1 MVHIPIYKLGFLY
14 LLFKRN
20 NPGKHQK
27 MNTLSDRILKLE
39 ESQTIAMARQS
50 RELIDQGIDVI
61 SLSLG
66 EPDFNTPD
74 FIKEAAK
81 KAIDNNFSHYTPV
94 PGLGELRNAIS
105 KKFKRDNKLNYAA
118 DEIVASTGAK
128 QTLAQL
134 MLAIVNPGDEV
145 IVPAPYWVSY
155 FQMVKMAEGTPVVIE
170 ATVEADFKVTA
181 DQVEKAITPK
191 TKAFLFSTPCNPTGS
206 VYNRKELAELV
217 KVFEKHPELIIISDE
232 IYEHINFQEEHVS
245 IGQFDSIKNQV
256 VTVNGVSKG
265 FAMTGW
271 RVGYLG
277 APKWLAAAC
286 TKMQGQI
293 TSATCAIAQK
303 ATEAAVLADPK
314 CTEKMRDAFL
324 RRRDLM
330 IGKLSEI
337 KGLKLS
343 IPQGAFYIFPDVSY
357 YFGKSFNGTII
368 ANANDFCMYLLNQA
382 NVATVTGEAFG
393 APNCMRIS
401 YAAEDQTLIK
411 AVDRIKK
418 ALDKLA

>member
-1 MVHIPIYKLGFLY
+1 MVLIPIYKLGFLY

-27 MNTLSDRILKLE
+27 MNTLSDRILNLE

-81 KAIDNNFSHYTPV
+81 KAIDDNFSHYTPV

-155 FQMVKMAEGTPVVIE
+155 FQMVKMAEGIPVVIE

-181 DQVEKAITPK
+181 DQVERAITPK
-191 TKAFLFSTPCNPTGS
+191 TKEFLFSSQDCLPVMEVSTSLFPFKKTLYSRMPSQGDSFLT
-206 VYNRKELAELV
+206 V
-217 KVFEKHPELIIISDE
+217 LILFSINN
-232 IYEHINFQEEHVS
+232 NFQSCHP
-245 IGQFDSIKNQV
+245 I
-256 VTVNGVSKG
+256 
-265 FAMTGW
+265 
-271 RVGYLG
+271 
-277 APKWLAAAC
+277 
-286 TKMQGQI
+286 
-293 TSATCAIAQK
+293 
-303 ATEAAVLADPK
+303 
-314 CTEKMRDAFL
+314 
-324 RRRDLM
+324 
-330 IGKLSEI
+330 
-337 KGLKLS
+337 
-343 IPQGAFYIFPDVSY
+343 
-357 YFGKSFNGTII
+357 
-368 ANANDFCMYLLNQA
+368 
-382 NVATVTGEAFG
+382 
-393 APNCMRIS
+393 
-401 YAAEDQTLIK
+401 
-411 AVDRIKK
+411 
-418 ALDKLA
+418 

>member
-1 MVHIPIYKLGFLY
+1 
-14 LLFKRN
+14 
-20 NPGKHQK
+20 
-27 MNTLSDRILKLE
+27 MNILSDRILSLE

-50 RELIDQGIDVI
+50 RELIDCGVDII

-66 EPDFNTPD
+66 EPDFDTPD

-81 KAIDNNFSHYTPV
+81 KAIDDNFSHYTPV
-94 PGLGELRNAIS
+94 PGLVELRRAIS
-105 KKFKRDNKLNYAA
+105 TKFKRDNKLAYAP

-155 FQMVKMAEGTPVVIE
+155 FQMVKMAEGTPVVIN

-181 DQVEKAITPK
+181 QQVENAITSK

-206 VYNRKELAELV
+206 VYSRPELAELV
-217 KVFEKHPELIIISDE
+217 KVFEKNPELIIISDE
-232 IYEHINFQEEHVS
+232 IYEHINFLGEHVS
-245 IGQFDSIKNQV
+245 IGQFESIKDRV

-286 TKMQGQI
+286 TKMQGQT
-293 TSATCAIAQK
+293 TSATCSIAQK
-303 ATEAAVLADPK
+303 ATEAAVLADPI
-314 CTEKMRDAFL
+314 CTKDMREAFL

-330 IGKLSEI
+330 ISKLQEI
-337 KGLKLS
+337 EGLKLS
-343 IPQGAFYIFPDVSY
+343 IPQGAFYIFPDVSH
-357 YFGKSFNGTII
+357 YFGKSFNGTKVKD
-368 ANANDFCMYLLNQA
+368 ANDFCMYLLNEA

-393 APNCMRIS
+393 SPNCMRIS
-401 YAAEDQTLIK
+401 YAAADEILVE
-411 AVDRIKK
+411 AVRRIKT
-418 ALDKLA
+418 ALEKLA

>member
-1 MVHIPIYKLGFLY
+1 
-14 LLFKRN
+14 
-20 NPGKHQK
+20 
-27 MNTLSDRILKLE
+27 MNILSDRILSLE

-50 RELIDQGIDVI
+50 RELIDSGVDII

-66 EPDFNTPD
+66 EPDFDTPD

-81 KAIDNNFSHYTPV
+81 KAIDDNFSHYTPV
-94 PGLGELRNAIS
+94 PGLVELRRAIAT
-105 KKFKRDNKLNYAA
+105 KFKRDNKLAYAP

-155 FQMVKMAEGTPVVIE
+155 FQMVKMAEGIPVVIE

-181 DQVEKAITPK
+181 QQVEDAITSK

-206 VYNRKELAELV
+206 VYSRAELAELV
-217 KVFEKHPELIIISDE
+217 TVFEKHPELIIISDE
-232 IYEHINFQEEHVS
+232 IYEHINFLGEHVS
-245 IGQFDSIKNQV
+245 IGQFESIKDRV

-286 TKMQGQI
+286 TKMQGQT
-293 TSATCAIAQK
+293 TSATCSIAQK
-303 ATEAAVLADPK
+303 ATEAAVLADPI
-314 CTEKMRDAFL
+314 CTKDMREAFL

-330 IGKLSEI
+330 ISKLQEI
-337 KGLKLS
+337 EGLKLS
-343 IPQGAFYIFPDVSY
+343 IPQGAFYIFPDVSH
-357 YFGKSFNGTII
+357 YFGKSFNGTKVKD
-368 ANANDFCMYLLNQA
+368 ANDFCMYLLNEA

-393 APNCMRIS
+393 SPNCMRIS
-401 YAAEDQTLIK
+401 YAAADEILVE
-411 AVDRIKK
+411 AVRRIKT
-418 ALDKLA
+418 ALEKLA

>member
-1 MVHIPIYKLGFLY
+1 
-14 LLFKRN
+14 
-20 NPGKHQK
+20 
-27 MNTLSDRILKLE
+27 MNILSDRILSLE

-50 RELIDQGIDVI
+50 RELIDCGVDII

-66 EPDFNTPD
+66 EPDFDTPD

-81 KAIDNNFSHYTPV
+81 KAIDDNFSHYTPV
-94 PGLGELRNAIS
+94 PGLVELRRAIS
-105 KKFKRDNKLNYAA
+105 TKFKRDNKLAYAP

-155 FQMVKMAEGTPVVIE
+155 FQMVKMAEGTPVVID

-181 DQVEKAITPK
+181 QQVENAITSK

-206 VYNRKELAELV
+206 VYSRPELAELV
-217 KVFEKHPELIIISDE
+217 KVFEKNPELIIISDE
-232 IYEHINFQEEHVS
+232 IYEHINFLGEHVS
-245 IGQFDSIKNQV
+245 IGQFESIKDRV

-286 TKMQGQI
+286 TKMQGQT
-293 TSATCAIAQK
+293 TSATCSIAQK
-303 ATEAAVLADPK
+303 ATEAAVLADPI
-314 CTEKMRDAFL
+314 CTKDMREAFL

-330 IGKLSEI
+330 ISKLQEI
-337 KGLKLS
+337 EGLKLS
-343 IPQGAFYIFPDVSY
+343 IPQGAFYIFPDVSH
-357 YFGKSFNGTII
+357 YFGKSFNGTKVKD
-368 ANANDFCMYLLNQA
+368 ANDFCMYLLNEA

-393 APNCMRIS
+393 SPNCMRIS
-401 YAAEDQTLIK
+401 YAAADKILVE
-411 AVDRIKK
+411 AVRRIKT
-418 ALDKLA
+418 ALEKLA

>member
-1 MVHIPIYKLGFLY
+1 
-14 LLFKRN
+14 
-20 NPGKHQK
+20 
-27 MNTLSDRILKLE
+27 MNILSDRILSLE

-50 RELIDQGIDVI
+50 RELIDSGVDII

-66 EPDFNTPD
+66 EPDFDTPD

-81 KAIDNNFSHYTPV
+81 KAIDDNFSHYTPV
-94 PGLGELRNAIS
+94 PGLGELRSAIS
-105 KKFKRDNKLNYAA
+105 TKFKRDNKLAYAP

-134 MLAIVNPGDEV
+134 MLSIVNPGDEV

-155 FQMVKMAEGTPVVIE
+155 FQMVKMAEGTPIVIE
-170 ATVEADFKVTA
+170 ATVEADFKVSA
-181 DQVEKAITPK
+181 QQVEEAITSK

-206 VYNRKELAELV
+206 VYNRAELAELV
-217 KVFEKHPELIIISDE
+217 TVFEKHPNLIIISDE
-232 IYEHINFQEEHVS
+232 IYEHINFQGEHVS
-245 IGQFDSIKNQV
+245 IGQFESIKDRV

-286 TKMQGQI
+286 TKMQGQT
-293 TSATCAIAQK
+293 TSATCSIAQK
-303 ATEAAVLADPK
+303 AAEAAVLADPI
-314 CTEKMRDAFL
+314 CTKDMREAFL

-330 IGKLSEI
+330 ISKLQEI

-343 IPQGAFYIFPDVSY
+343 IPQGAFYIFPDVSH
-357 YFGKSFNGTII
+357 YFGKSFNGTTVV
-368 ANANDFCMYLLNQA
+368 NANDFCMYLLNEA

-393 APNCMRIS
+393 SPNCMRIS
-401 YAAEDQTLIK
+401 YAAADETLVE
-411 AVDRIKK
+411 AVRRIKT
-418 ALDKLA
+418 ALEKLA

>member
-1 MVHIPIYKLGFLY
+1 
-14 LLFKRN
+14 
-20 NPGKHQK
+20 
-27 MNTLSDRILKLE
+27 MNILSDRILSLE
-39 ESQTIAMARQS
+39 ESQTIAMARKS
-50 RELIDQGIDVI
+50 RELIDNGVDII

-66 EPDFNTPD
+66 EPDFDTPD

-81 KAIDNNFSHYTPV
+81 KAIDDNFSHYTPV

-105 KKFKRDNKLNYAA
+105 TKFKRDNNLDYAA

-155 FQMVKMAEGTPVVIE
+155 YQMVKMAEGTPVVIE
-170 ATVEADFKVTA
+170 ASVDADFKVTA
-181 DQVEKAITPK
+181 QQVEEAISSK

-206 VYNRKELAELV
+206 VYSREELAELV
-217 KVFEKHPELIIISDE
+217 KVFEKYPEIIIISDE
-232 IYEHINFQEEHVS
+232 IYEHINFLGEHVS
-245 IGQFDSIKNQV
+245 IGQFESIKDRV

-286 TKMQGQI
+286 TKMQGQT
-293 TSATCAIAQK
+293 TSATCSIAQK
-303 ATEAAVLADPK
+303 ATEAAVLADPI
-314 CTEKMRDAFL
+314 CTKDMRAAFL

-330 IGKLSEI
+330 ISKLQEI
-337 KGLKLS
+337 DGLKLS
-343 IPQGAFYIFPDVSY
+343 IPQGAFYIFPDVSS
-357 YFGKSFNGTII
+357 YFGKSYNGTTV
-368 ANANDFCMYLLNQA
+368 ADANDFCMYLLNEA

-393 APNCMRIS
+393 SPNCMRIS
-401 YAAEDQTLIK
+401 YAAADEILVE
-411 AVDRIKK
+411 AVSRIKT
-418 ALDKLA
+418 ALEQLA

>member
-1 MVHIPIYKLGFLY
+1 
-14 LLFKRN
+14 
-20 NPGKHQK
+20 
-27 MNTLSDRILKLE
+27 MNILSDRILSLE

-50 RELIDQGIDVI
+50 RELIDSGVDII

-66 EPDFNTPD
+66 EPDFDTPD

-81 KAIDNNFSHYTPV
+81 KAIDDNFSHYTPV
-94 PGLGELRNAIS
+94 PGLVELRRAIAT
-105 KKFKRDNKLNYAA
+105 KFKRDNKLAYAP

-181 DQVEKAITPK
+181 QQVEDAITSK

-206 VYNRKELAELV
+206 VYSRAELAELV
-217 KVFEKHPELIIISDE
+217 TVFEKHPELIIISDE
-232 IYEHINFQEEHVS
+232 IYEHINFLGEHVS
-245 IGQFDSIKNQV
+245 IGQFESIKDRV

-286 TKMQGQI
+286 TKMQGQT
-293 TSATCAIAQK
+293 TSATCSIAQK
-303 ATEAAVLADPK
+303 ATEAAVLADPI
-314 CTEKMRDAFL
+314 CTKDMREAFL

-330 IGKLSEI
+330 ISKLQEI
-337 KGLKLS
+337 EGLKLS
-343 IPQGAFYIFPDVSY
+343 IPQGAFYIFPDVSH
-357 YFGKSFNGTII
+357 YFGKSFNGTKVKD
-368 ANANDFCMYLLNQA
+368 ANDFCMYLLNEA

-393 APNCMRIS
+393 SPNCMRIS
-401 YAAEDQTLIK
+401 YAAADEILVE
-411 AVDRIKK
+411 AVRRIKT
-418 ALDKLA
+418 ALEKLA

>member
-1 MVHIPIYKLGFLY
+1 
-14 LLFKRN
+14 
-20 NPGKHQK
+20 
-27 MNTLSDRILKLE
+27 MNILSDRILSLE

-50 RELIDQGIDVI
+50 RELIDSGVDII

-66 EPDFNTPD
+66 EPDFDTPD
-74 FIKEAAK
+74 FIKDAAK
-81 KAIDNNFSHYTPV
+81 KAIDDNFSHYTPV
-94 PGLGELRNAIS
+94 PGLVELRKAIS
-105 KKFKRDNKLNYAA
+105 TKFKRDNKLAYAP

-181 DQVEKAITPK
+181 QQVEDAITSK

-206 VYNRKELAELV
+206 VYSRAELAELV
-217 KVFEKHPELIIISDE
+217 TVFEKYPELIIISDE
-232 IYEHINFQEEHVS
+232 IYEHINFLGEHVS
-245 IGQFDSIKNQV
+245 IGQFESIKDRV

-286 TKMQGQI
+286 TKMQGQT
-293 TSATCAIAQK
+293 TSATCSIAQK
-303 ATEAAVLADPK
+303 ATEAAVLADPI
-314 CTEKMRDAFL
+314 CTKDMREAFL

-330 IGKLSEI
+330 ISKLQEI
-337 KGLKLS
+337 EGLKLS
-343 IPQGAFYIFPDVSY
+343 IPQGAFYIFPDVSH
-357 YFGKSFNGTII
+357 YFGKSYNGTTV
-368 ANANDFCMYLLNQA
+368 ADANDFCMYLLNEA

-393 APNCMRIS
+393 SPNCMRIS
-401 YAAEDQTLIK
+401 YAAADEILVE
-411 AVDRIKK
+411 AVKRIKS
-418 ALDKLA
+418 ALEKLA

>member
-1 MVHIPIYKLGFLY
+1 
-14 LLFKRN
+14 
-20 NPGKHQK
+20 
-27 MNTLSDRILKLE
+27 MNILSDRILSLE

-50 RELIDQGIDVI
+50 RELIDSGVDVI

-66 EPDFNTPD
+66 EPDFDTPD

-81 KAIDNNFSHYTPV
+81 KAIDDNFSHYTPV
-94 PGLGELRNAIS
+94 PGLGELRSAIS
-105 KKFKRDNKLNYAA
+105 TKFKRDNKLTYAP

-181 DQVEKAITPK
+181 QQVEEAITSK

-206 VYNRKELAELV
+206 VYSREELAELV

-232 IYEHINFQEEHVS
+232 IYEHINFLGEHVS
-245 IGQFDSIKNQV
+245 IGQFESIKDRV

-286 TKMQGQI
+286 TKMQGQT
-293 TSATCAIAQK
+293 TSATCSIAQK
-303 ATEAAVLADPK
+303 AAEAAVLADPI
-314 CTEKMRDAFL
+314 CTKDMREAFL

-330 IGKLSEI
+330 ISKLQEI
-337 KGLKLS
+337 EGLKLS
-343 IPQGAFYIFPDVSY
+343 IPQGAFYIFPDVSH
-357 YFGKSFNGTII
+357 YFGKSYNGTKV
-368 ANANDFCMYLLNQA
+368 ADANDFCMYLLNEA
-382 NVATVTGEAFG
+382 NVATVTGVAFG
-393 APNCMRIS
+393 SPNCMRIS
-401 YAAEDQTLIK
+401 YAAADEILVE
-411 AVDRIKK
+411 AVRRIKT
-418 ALDKLA
+418 ALGKLV

>member
-1 MVHIPIYKLGFLY
+1 
-14 LLFKRN
+14 
-20 NPGKHQK
+20 
-27 MNTLSDRILKLE
+27 MNILSDRILSLE

-50 RELIDQGIDVI
+50 RELIDCGVDII

-66 EPDFNTPD
+66 EPDFDTPD
-74 FIKEAAK
+74 FIKVAAK
-81 KAIDNNFSHYTPV
+81 KAIDDNFSHYTPV
-94 PGLGELRNAIS
+94 PGLVELRRAIS
-105 KKFKRDNKLNYAA
+105 TKFKRDNKLAYAP

-181 DQVEKAITPK
+181 QQVENAITSK

-206 VYNRKELAELV
+206 VYSRAELAELV

-232 IYEHINFQEEHVS
+232 IYEHINFLGEHVS
-245 IGQFDSIKNQV
+245 IGQFESIKDRV

-293 TSATCAIAQK
+293 TSATCSIAQK
-303 ATEAAVLADPK
+303 ATEAAVLADPI
-314 CTEKMRDAFL
+314 CTKDMREAFL

-330 IGKLSEI
+330 ISKLQEI
-337 KGLKLS
+337 EGLKLS
-343 IPQGAFYIFPDVSY
+343 IPQGAFYIFPDVSH
-357 YFGKSFNGTII
+357 YFGKSFNGTKVKD
-368 ANANDFCMYLLNQA
+368 ANDFCMYLLNEA

-393 APNCMRIS
+393 SPNCMRIS
-401 YAAEDQTLIK
+401 YAAADEILVE
-411 AVDRIKK
+411 AVRRIKT
-418 ALDKLA
+418 ALEKLA

>member
-1 MVHIPIYKLGFLY
+1 
-14 LLFKRN
+14 
-20 NPGKHQK
+20 
-27 MNTLSDRILKLE
+27 MNILSDRILSLE

-50 RELIDQGIDVI
+50 RELIDCGVDII

-66 EPDFNTPD
+66 EPDFDTPD

-81 KAIDNNFSHYTPV
+81 KAIDDNFSHYTPV
-94 PGLGELRNAIS
+94 PGLVELRRAIS
-105 KKFKRDNKLNYAA
+105 TKFKRDNKLAYAP

-155 FQMVKMAEGTPVVIE
+155 FQMVKMAEGTPVVID

-181 DQVEKAITPK
+181 QQVENAITSK

-206 VYNRKELAELV
+206 VYSRAELAELV

-232 IYEHINFQEEHVS
+232 IYEHINFLGEHVS
-245 IGQFDSIKNQV
+245 IGQFESIKDRV

-286 TKMQGQI
+286 TKMQGQT
-293 TSATCAIAQK
+293 TSATCSIAQK
-303 ATEAAVLADPK
+303 ATEAAVLADPI
-314 CTEKMRDAFL
+314 CTKDMREAFL

-330 IGKLSEI
+330 ISKLQEI
-337 KGLKLS
+337 EGLKLS
-343 IPQGAFYIFPDVSY
+343 IPQGAFYIFPDVSH
-357 YFGKSFNGTII
+357 YFGKSFNGTKVKD
-368 ANANDFCMYLLNQA
+368 ANDFCMYLLNEA

-393 APNCMRIS
+393 SPNCMRIS
-401 YAAEDQTLIK
+401 YAAADEILVE
-411 AVDRIKK
+411 AVRRIKT
-418 ALDKLA
+418 ALEKLA

>member
-1 MVHIPIYKLGFLY
+1 
-14 LLFKRN
+14 
-20 NPGKHQK
+20 
-27 MNTLSDRILKLE
+27 MNILSDRILSLE

-50 RELIDQGIDVI
+50 RELIDSGVDII

-66 EPDFNTPD
+66 EPDFDTPD
-74 FIKEAAK
+74 FIKDAAK
-81 KAIDNNFSHYTPV
+81 KAIDDNFSHYTPV
-94 PGLGELRNAIS
+94 PGLVELRKAIS
-105 KKFKRDNKLNYAA
+105 TKFKRDNKLAYAP

-181 DQVEKAITPK
+181 QQVENAITSK

-206 VYNRKELAELV
+206 VYSRAELAELV

-232 IYEHINFQEEHVS
+232 IYEHINFLGEHVS
-245 IGQFDSIKNQV
+245 IGQFESIKDRV

-286 TKMQGQI
+286 TKMQGQT
-293 TSATCAIAQK
+293 TSATCSIAQK
-303 ATEAAVLADPK
+303 ATEAAVLADPI
-314 CTEKMRDAFL
+314 CTKDMREAFL

-330 IGKLSEI
+330 ISKLQEI
-337 KGLKLS
+337 EGLKLS
-343 IPQGAFYIFPDVSY
+343 IPQGAFYIFPDVSH
-357 YFGKSFNGTII
+357 YFGKSYNGTTV
-368 ANANDFCMYLLNQA
+368 ADANDFCMYLLNEA

-393 APNCMRIS
+393 SPNCMRIS
-401 YAAEDQTLIK
+401 YAAADEILVE
-411 AVDRIKK
+411 AVKRIKS
-418 ALDKLA
+418 ALEKLA

>member
-1 MVHIPIYKLGFLY
+1 
-14 LLFKRN
+14 
-20 NPGKHQK
+20 
-27 MNTLSDRILKLE
+27 MNILSDRILSLE

-50 RELIDQGIDVI
+50 RELIDCGVDII

-66 EPDFNTPD
+66 EPDFDTPD

-81 KAIDNNFSHYTPV
+81 KAIDDNFSHYTPV
-94 PGLGELRNAIS
+94 PGLVELRRAIS
-105 KKFKRDNKLNYAA
+105 TKFKRDNKLAYAP

-181 DQVEKAITPK
+181 QQVENAITSK

-206 VYNRKELAELV
+206 VYSRPELAELV

-232 IYEHINFQEEHVS
+232 IYEHINFLGEHVS
-245 IGQFDSIKNQV
+245 IGQFESIKDRV

-286 TKMQGQI
+286 TKMQGQT
-293 TSATCAIAQK
+293 TSATCSIAQK
-303 ATEAAVLADPK
+303 ATEAAVLADPI
-314 CTEKMRDAFL
+314 CTKDMREAFL

-330 IGKLSEI
+330 ISKLQEI
-337 KGLKLS
+337 EGLKLS
-343 IPQGAFYIFPDVSY
+343 IPQGAFYIFPDVSH
-357 YFGKSFNGTII
+357 YFGKSFNGTKVKD
-368 ANANDFCMYLLNQA
+368 ANDFCMYLLNEA

-393 APNCMRIS
+393 SPNCMRIS
-401 YAAEDQTLIK
+401 YAAADEILVE
-411 AVDRIKK
+411 AVRRIKT
-418 ALDKLA
+418 ALEKLA

>member
-1 MVHIPIYKLGFLY
+1 
-14 LLFKRN
+14 
-20 NPGKHQK
+20 
-27 MNTLSDRILKLE
+27 MNILSDRILSLE

-50 RELIDQGIDVI
+50 RELIDSGVDII

-66 EPDFNTPD
+66 EPDFDTPD

-81 KAIDNNFSHYTPV
+81 KAIDDNFSHYTPV
-94 PGLGELRNAIS
+94 PGLGELRSAIS
-105 KKFKRDNKLNYAA
+105 TKFKRDNNLAYAP

-134 MLAIVNPGDEV
+134 MLSIVNPGDEV

-155 FQMVKMAEGTPVVIE
+155 FQMVKMAEGTPMVIE
-170 ATVEADFKVTA
+170 ATVEADFKVSA
-181 DQVEKAITPK
+181 QQVEEAITSK

-206 VYNRKELAELV
+206 VYNRAELAELV
-217 KVFEKHPELIIISDE
+217 TVFEKHPNLIIISDE
-232 IYEHINFQEEHVS
+232 IYEHINFQGEHVS
-245 IGQFDSIKNQV
+245 IGQFESIKNRV

-286 TKMQGQI
+286 TKMQGQT
-293 TSATCAIAQK
+293 TSATCSIAQK
-303 ATEAAVLADPK
+303 AAEAAVLADPI
-314 CTEKMRDAFL
+314 CTKDMREAFL

-330 IGKLSEI
+330 ISKLQEI

-343 IPQGAFYIFPDVSY
+343 IPQGAFYIFPDVSH
-357 YFGKSFNGTII
+357 YFGKSYNGTTVV
-368 ANANDFCMYLLNQA
+368 NANDFCMYLLNEA

-393 APNCMRIS
+393 SPNCMRIS
-401 YAAEDQTLIK
+401 YAAADETLVE
-411 AVDRIKK
+411 AVRRIKT
-418 ALDKLA
+418 ALEKLA

>member
-1 MVHIPIYKLGFLY
+1 
-14 LLFKRN
+14 
-20 NPGKHQK
+20 
-27 MNTLSDRILKLE
+27 MNILSDRILSLE
-39 ESQTIAMARQS
+39 ESQTIAMARKS
-50 RELIDQGIDVI
+50 RELIDNGVDII

-66 EPDFNTPD
+66 EPDFDTPD

-81 KAIDNNFSHYTPV
+81 KAIDDNFSHYTPV

-105 KKFKRDNKLNYAA
+105 TKFKRDNNLDYAA

-155 FQMVKMAEGTPVVIE
+155 YQMVKMAEGTPVVIE
-170 ATVEADFKVTA
+170 ATVDSDFKVTA
-181 DQVEKAITPK
+181 QQVEEAISSK

-206 VYNRKELAELV
+206 VYSREELAELV
-217 KVFEKHPELIIISDE
+217 KVFEKNPEIIIISDE
-232 IYEHINFQEEHVS
+232 IYEHINFLGEHVS
-245 IGQFDSIKNQV
+245 IGQFESIKDRV

-286 TKMQGQI
+286 TKMQGQT
-293 TSATCAIAQK
+293 TSATCSIAQK
-303 ATEAAVLADPK
+303 ATEAAVLADPI
-314 CTEKMRDAFL
+314 CTKDMRAAFL

-330 IGKLSEI
+330 ISKLQEI
-337 KGLKLS
+337 DGLKLS
-343 IPQGAFYIFPDVSY
+343 IPQGAFYIFPDVSS
-357 YFGKSFNGTII
+357 YFGKSYNGTTV
-368 ANANDFCMYLLNQA
+368 ADANDFCMYLLNEA

-393 APNCMRIS
+393 SPNCMRIS
-401 YAAEDQTLIK
+401 YAAADEILVE
-411 AVDRIKK
+411 AVSRIKT
-418 ALDKLA
+418 ALEQLA

>member
-1 MVHIPIYKLGFLY
+1 
-14 LLFKRN
+14 
-20 NPGKHQK
+20 
-27 MNTLSDRILKLE
+27 MNILSDRILSLE

-50 RELIDQGIDVI
+50 RELIDSGVDVI

-66 EPDFNTPD
+66 EPDFDTPD

-81 KAIDNNFSHYTPV
+81 KAIDDNFSHYTPV
-94 PGLGELRNAIS
+94 PGLGELRSAIS
-105 KKFKRDNKLNYAA
+105 TKFKRDNKLTYAP

-181 DQVEKAITPK
+181 QQVEEAITSK

-206 VYNRKELAELV
+206 VYSREELAELV

-232 IYEHINFQEEHVS
+232 IYEHINFLGEHVS
-245 IGQFDSIKNQV
+245 IGQFESIKDRV

-286 TKMQGQI
+286 TKMQGQT
-293 TSATCAIAQK
+293 TSATCSIAQK
-303 ATEAAVLADPK
+303 AAEAAVLADPI
-314 CTEKMRDAFL
+314 CTKDMREAFL

-330 IGKLSEI
+330 ISKLQEI
-337 KGLKLS
+337 EGLKLS
-343 IPQGAFYIFPDVSY
+343 IPQGAFYIFPDVSH
-357 YFGKSFNGTII
+357 YFGKSYNGTKV
-368 ANANDFCMYLLNQA
+368 ADANDFCMYLLNEA
-382 NVATVTGEAFG
+382 NVATVTGVAFG
-393 APNCMRIS
+393 SPNCMRIS
-401 YAAEDQTLIK
+401 YAAADEILVE
-411 AVDRIKK
+411 AVRRIKT
-418 ALDKLA
+418 ALGKLA

>member
-1 MVHIPIYKLGFLY
+1 
-14 LLFKRN
+14 
-20 NPGKHQK
+20 
-27 MNTLSDRILKLE
+27 
-39 ESQTIAMARQS
+39 MAVTALAAEMRAAG
-50 RELIDQGIDVI
+50 RDVVG
-61 SLSLG
+61 LAAG
-66 EPDFNTPD
+66 EPDFDTPD

-81 KAIDNNFSHYTPV
+81 KAIDDNFSHYTPV
-94 PGLGELRNAIS
+94 QGLDELRNAIS
-105 KKFKRDNKLNYAA
+105 TKFKRDNNLDYAT

-155 FQMVKMAEGTPVVIE
+155 YQMVKMAEGTPIVIE
-170 ATVEADFKVTA
+170 ATVESDFKVTA
-181 DQVEKAITPK
+181 QQVEEAITSK

-206 VYNRKELAELV
+206 VYSREELSELV
-217 KVFEKHPELIIISDE
+217 TVFEKNPHVIIISDE
-232 IYEHINFQEEHVS
+232 IYEHINFLDEHVS
-245 IGQFDSIKNQV
+245 IGQFESIKDRV

-286 TKMQGQI
+286 TKMQGQT

-303 ATEAAVLADPK
+303 ATEAAVLADPI
-314 CTEKMRDAFL
+314 CTADMKAAFL

-330 IGKLSEI
+330 ISKLQEI
-337 KGLKLS
+337 DGLKLS

-357 YFGKSFNGTII
+357 YFGKSYKGITV
-368 ANANDFCMYLLNQA
+368 ADANDFCMYLLNEA
-382 NVATVTGEAFG
+382 NVATVTGVAFG
-393 APNCMRIS
+393 SPNCMRIS
-401 YAAEDQTLIK
+401 YAAADEILVE
-411 AVDRIKK
+411 AVRRIKT
-418 ALDKLA
+418 ALDKLS

>member
-1 MVHIPIYKLGFLY
+1 
-14 LLFKRN
+14 
-20 NPGKHQK
+20 
-27 MNTLSDRILKLE
+27 MNILSDRILSLE

-50 RELIDQGIDVI
+50 RELIDSGVDII

-66 EPDFNTPD
+66 EPDFDTPD

-81 KAIDNNFSHYTPV
+81 KAIDDNFSHYTPV
-94 PGLGELRNAIS
+94 PGLGELRSAIS
-105 KKFKRDNKLNYAA
+105 TKFKRDNNLAYAP

-134 MLAIVNPGDEV
+134 ILAIVNPGDEV

-155 FQMVKMAEGTPVVIE
+155 FQMVKMAEGTPIVIE
-170 ATVEADFKVTA
+170 ATVEADFKVSA
-181 DQVEKAITPK
+181 QQVEEAITSK

-206 VYNRKELAELV
+206 VYSRAELAELV
-217 KVFEKHPELIIISDE
+217 TVFEKHPNLIIISDE
-232 IYEHINFQEEHVS
+232 IYEHINFQGEHVS
-245 IGQFDSIKNQV
+245 IGQFESIKDRV

-286 TKMQGQI
+286 TKMQGQT
-293 TSATCAIAQK
+293 TSATCSIAQK
-303 ATEAAVLADPK
+303 AAEAAVLADPI
-314 CTEKMRDAFL
+314 CTKDMREAFL

-330 IGKLSEI
+330 ISKLEEI

-343 IPQGAFYIFPDVSY
+343 IPQGAFYIFPDVSH
-357 YFGKSFNGTII
+357 YFGKSYNGTTV
-368 ANANDFCMYLLNQA
+368 ANANDFCMYLLNEA

-393 APNCMRIS
+393 SPNCMRIS
-401 YAAEDQTLIK
+401 YAAADETLVE
-411 AVDRIKK
+411 AVRRIKT
-418 ALDKLA
+418 ALEKLA